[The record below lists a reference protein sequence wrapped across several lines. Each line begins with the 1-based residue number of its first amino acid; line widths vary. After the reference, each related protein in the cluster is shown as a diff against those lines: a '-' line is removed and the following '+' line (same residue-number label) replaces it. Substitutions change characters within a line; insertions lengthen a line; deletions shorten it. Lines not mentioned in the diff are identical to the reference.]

1 MNEFTPN
8 SNRFKEEQKR
18 TVEEKKKV
26 EKVVKGA
33 VKTRKKSDARKFID
47 GLVTEDIPNIKSYV
61 VTEVLI
67 PTVKNTLWDIFTNS
81 LDMVLFGGT
90 KRSNK
95 QSTAGRVSYRS
106 YYDSDRNRNQSNEP
120 RRSGYSYEDVIL
132 ETRGEAEDVI
142 SRMDE
147 LIELYGEVS
156 VGDLYDLVGIT
167 GNYTD
172 EKYGWKNIRN
182 AEPIRVGQGYM
193 IKLPKVTPL

>member
-18 TVEEKKKV
+18 TVDEKKKV

-106 YYDSDRNRNQSNEP
+106 YYDSDRNRNQSSEP